1 MRRLLSVCICLIVIG
16 ISLSAR
22 AEGPLVVGVS
32 IPPQAW
38 LVSAIGGSY
47 VKPLVLLPPGAS
59 PATYEPGPRQ
69 LAQLSRARPL
79 LQHRGAL

>member
-1 MRRLLSVCICLIVIG
+1 M
-16 ISLSAR
+16 
-22 AEGPLVVGVS
+22 GVS

-38 LVSAIGGSY
+38 LVKQVGGEY

-69 LAQLSRARPL
+69 LAELSGAKLYLAVGVPFERVFLPRLKAKLPGSPSRPCRRA
-79 LQHRGAL
+79 